1 MRKLILWFLAAALLL
16 TSCAAS
22 DPGETPEVTDTPEYE
37 FTDEDGELYESVPTD
52 SCRGYVFRILNATTV
67 SPASN
72 MDAEEYTGD
81 VLDDT
86 VFARNLRVE
95 QRVNAVIEQE
105 RDTPEN
111 VYDKTVNSVLAGDG
125 MYSAV
130 FTTPDYMSALAL
142 ENYILPAERL
152 RGVDIEKPWW
162 KKDASEEVSLLG
174 DVYMLFGDIQ
184 LSYYDA
190 HTMVGFNVDL
200 VSETDG
206 LDDPYDLADAGKW
219 TLDKMFSMARAVAAD
234 MDGNGV
240 RTFDDRYGAASDG
253 SEILPLLEGC
263 GKKMTAYDDSGIP
276 YVTCG
281 GDESFYDVFMKISDA
296 LYSYTTLP
304 YVYDTVRNSADNLSP
319 SAMFKSGSALF
330 YVTDIG
336 HLYSL
341 RDMEYEFGVLPMPKE
356 NENQK
361 DYISYISAKSVTALG
376 VPAILREPSYAFEVI
391 ENLAAESYRIDGTRD
406 NYLDRVLQF
415 RYVNDGRSRKNLVGV
430 LESGVFDAGEIY
442 DFGGVS
448 TAIKEL
454 SRDPDTYS
462 SVMARVTRQ
471 SLTDIKEA
479 LGREE

>member
-1 MRKLILWFLAAALLL
+1 MRKLILWLLAAALLL

-37 FTDEDGELYESVPTD
+37 FTDEDGKLYESVPTD
-52 SCRGYVFRILNATTV
+52 SCRGYVFRMLNATTV

-142 ENYILPAERL
+142 EGYILPAERL

-162 KKDASEEVSLLG
+162 KKDASASVSLLG
-174 DVYMLFGDIQ
+174 EIYMLFGDIQ

-190 HTMVGFNVDL
+190 HSMVGFNADL

-206 LDDPYDLADAGKW
+206 LDDPYDLADRGKW
-219 TLDKMFSMARAVAAD
+219 TLDKMFSMAKAVAAD

-253 SEILPLLEGC
+253 SEMIPLLSGC

-276 YVTCG
+276 YITCG
-281 GDESFYDVFMKISDA
+281 ADESFYDVFMKISDA

-304 YVYDTVRNSADNLSP
+304 YVYDTVRNSADNMST
-319 SAMFKSGSALF
+319 SAMFKSGNALF
-330 YVTDIG
+330 FVTDIG

-376 VPAILREPSYAFEVI
+376 VPAILREPSYAFEII

-415 RYVNDGRSRKNLVGV
+415 RYVNDERSRKNLVGV

-442 DFGGVS
+442 DFGGVA
-448 TAIKEL
+448 TALGEL

-479 LGREE
+479 LGRED